1 MLASSVAAPA
11 VTRFG
16 KKAQGVSARKAISR
30 VPVGGHKV
38 QVRDYYQPPPR
49 ISIPFID
56 ATAAGACAAP
66 FVPPAPG
73 GRSRVVLTPS
83 SSPHRVPGGSTRPR
97 RRAPRTPRVA
107 RTPSPYRYLDTSYPI
122 SCSERTGSRAR
133 IVRLKPPRAPTTT
146 TQTDHLILVT
156 NHRPRRRL
164 RSPCPPR
171 APRRPP
177 S

>member
-38 QVRDYYQPPPR
+38 QVRLLSTSSPDFHPLL
-49 ISIPFID
+49 D

-97 RRAPRTPRVA
+97 RRAARTPRVA

-133 IVRLKPPRAPTTT
+133 IMRLKPTRAPTTT

-177 S
+177 T

>member
-38 QVRDYYQPPPR
+38 QVRLLSTSSPDFHPLHR
-49 ISIPFID
+49 RD
-56 ATAAGACAAP
+56 
-66 FVPPAPG
+66 G
-73 GRSRVVLTPS
+73 GRRVCRSVRAARAGWAIAHAFDAIVLAASR
-83 SSPHRVPGGSTRPR
+83 PGRIHAPTATCGANPTRRPN
-97 RRAPRTPRVA
+97 PIP
-107 RTPSPYRYLDTSYPI
+107 PYRYLDTSYPI
-122 SCSERTGSRAR
+122 SSAERKGSRPR
-133 IVRLKPPRAPTTT
+133 IMRLKPTRAPTTT

>member
-38 QVRDYYQPPPR
+38 QVRLLSTSSPDFHPLL
-49 ISIPFID
+49 D

-66 FVPPAPG
+66 FVPPAPE

-83 SSPHRVPGGSTRPR
+83 SSPHRVPGGSTRAW
-97 RRAPRTPRVA
+97 RRAARTPRVA
-107 RTPSPYRYLDTSYPI
+107 RTPSPVSISRYVI
-122 SCSERTGSRAR
+122 SDKFLGTDG
-133 IVRLKPPRAPTTT
+133 IPRA
-146 TQTDHLILVT
+146 H
-156 NHRPRRRL
+156 
-164 RSPCPPR
+164 R
-171 APRRPP
+171 APEAHTRPDNNDTN
-177 S
+177 

>member
-38 QVRDYYQPPPR
+38 QVRLLSTSSPDFHPLHR
-49 ISIPFID
+49 RD
-56 ATAAGACAAP
+56 
-66 FVPPAPG
+66 G
-73 GRSRVVLTPS
+73 GRRVCRSVRAARAGWAIPRGLTPS

-97 RRAPRTPRVA
+97 RRAARTPRVA

-133 IVRLKPPRAPTTT
+133 IMRLKPTRAPTTT